1 MAWRPRPNRP
11 VPARAASPDLDECDL
26 EEWENQP
33 TNDQNPERPAPTAEP
48 RMPAGGF
55 STEASPK
62 AEDGWL
68 DPPMQIE
75 ESDRVWHYSWARP
88 VPARAA
94 EPNGQILDLGA
105 IRAIDPWGK
114 NGLVL
119 KWRRWKVAYPEVH
132 GQVLPDPTSM
142 YDPEE
147 LEARRLQNLAE
158 EQIADQEAR
167 H

>member
-11 VPARAASPDLDECDL
+11 VPARTASPGLGECDL
-26 EEWENQP
+26 EEWEYQP
-33 TNDQNPERPAPTAEP
+33 TTDQNPERPAPTAEP

-55 STEASPK
+55 PTEASPR
-62 AEDGWL
+62 AEQGWF

-75 ESDRVWHYSWARP
+75 KSSRVWSYSWARP
-88 VPARAA
+88 IPSRGA

-119 KWRRWKVAYPEVH
+119 KCRRWRVPYPEVH
-132 GQVLPDPTSM
+132 NKVATGPHRPVQPGRTGV
-142 YDPEE
+142 
-147 LEARRLQNLAE
+147 AE
-158 EQIADQEAR
+158 TAE
-167 H
+167 